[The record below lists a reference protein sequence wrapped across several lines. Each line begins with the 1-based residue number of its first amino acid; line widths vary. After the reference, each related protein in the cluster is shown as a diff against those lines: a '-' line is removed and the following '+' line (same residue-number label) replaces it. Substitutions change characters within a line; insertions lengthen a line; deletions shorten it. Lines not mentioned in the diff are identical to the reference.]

1 MLVSSRVLIEGTIS
15 QISHDVGNVFRSILA
30 TVALVLLLTSDFGT
44 RFFVIGIVLWLVG
57 SLWTS
62 YRVAFKKG
70 RLFRGVRIGTYTVA
84 RLLLG
89 AGVMAVIAHD
99 SAQFTTTMRIGAG
112 ASVMLTSVEGV
123 IRRARM
129 YPGIRVANL
138 PNAIVRPPSEL
149 TSSVYLVSALLTPF
163 LLMSFAFLAV
173 SDSRTAIL
181 GVFWILPVAISGA
194 AGLLLIKRHGCAAI
208 SRKIYDEL
216 PARVELAPKFVFY
229 WDAPEALPTKWA
241 CGCHTSNGSANPSS

>member
-1 MLVSSRVLIEGTIS
+1 LQYQTPTQTDTPSP
-15 QISHDVGNVFRSILA
+15 HD
-30 TVALVLLLTSDFGT
+30 ALP
-44 RFFVIGIVLWLVG
+44 I
-57 SLWTS
+57 
-62 YRVAFKKG
+62 
-70 RLFRGVRIGTYTVA
+70 
-84 RLLLG
+84 
-89 AGVMAVIAHD
+89 
-99 SAQFTTTMRIGAG
+99 FTTTMWIGAG

-163 LLMSFAFLAV
+163 LLMCFAFLAV

-194 AGLLLIKRHGCAAI
+194 AGLLLIQEAWLRRNN

-216 PARVELAPKFVFY
+216 PAQIGR
-229 WDAPEALPTKWA
+229 
-241 CGCHTSNGSANPSS
+241 HTSELQSRFDLVCRL